1 MASDSSHSVISSVS
15 SLTPSSQPVQGAA
28 QGCPGPFPPPA
39 AASTP
44 HTGLPL
50 TRGAASQQ
58 RAAPLTTAALL
69 LTPSDIPPEPGGSS
83 GILSAATPYTHERG
97 AGARRLAAKN
107 DENGGDS
114 GSNIEKDFEEE
125 PDHDFGAEDFDPHG
139 LRHETGHRPNIQ
151 SETEN
156 KTEPFTEPEPEAE
169 PETENER
176 DEPDKEDKHDEYE
189 PDEPD
194 KEDNDESEEAPAPEA
209 GLCQGLPDLDL
220 DLGDGDGSLAFTDY
234 GDGAQGGDVQDGHGA
249 EGDIPAAWMASVTTL
264 ALIAREGKRR

>member
-1 MASDSSHSVISSVS
+1 MASDSSHSVMSSMS
-15 SLTPSSQPVQGAA
+15 SLTPSSQPVQGTA

-58 RAAPLTTAALL
+58 RAALLTTAALL

-114 GSNIEKDFEEE
+114 GSDIENDFEEE
-125 PDHDFGAEDFDPHG
+125 PDHDFGAEDFNPHG

-249 EGDIPAAWMASVTTL
+249 EGDIPAA
-264 ALIAREGKRR
+264 